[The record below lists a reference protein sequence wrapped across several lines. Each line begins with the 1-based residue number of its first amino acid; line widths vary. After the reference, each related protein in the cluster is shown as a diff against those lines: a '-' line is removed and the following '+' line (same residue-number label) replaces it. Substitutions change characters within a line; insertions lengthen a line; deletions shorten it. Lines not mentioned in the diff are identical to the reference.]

1 MQGKLS
7 QRIILQ
13 YYKTKL
19 KTLNKLSPQLAA
31 KSAFDL
37 FCTPGPVKKMEMP
50 PIFHK
55 AEKVELFYEGIAV
68 RGYYWKTSLPAKRVL
83 ICHGFQSRAYKFE
96 QYVRMF
102 ITAGFEVL
110 AFDAPAHGLS
120 DGKRINAFT
129 YSRIILNIEE
139 KFGPLYA
146 LICHSFGGLAAC
158 FAIEEMIDSNKKLVL
173 IAPASETRSAIANFS
188 DLFSLSNEV
197 QAALGQMIFEL
208 RQHDIS
214 WYSINRAIKNISG
227 EVLWIH
233 DTDDKQCPYID
244 SEPSRN
250 ADIKNLTFIT
260 TEHLGHNKIYR
271 DVGVQETV
279 VKFLIA

>member
-19 KTLNKLSPQLAA
+19 KTLNKLSPHLAA

-55 AEKVELFYEGIAV
+55 AESVELMYEGNAV

-96 QYVRMF
+96 QYVRML

-129 YSRIILNIEE
+129 YSRIILEIEQ

-146 LICHSFGGLAAC
+146 FICHSFGGLAGS
-158 FAIEEMIDSNKKLVL
+158 FALEEMVNANKKLVL
-173 IAPASETRSAIANFS
+173 IAPASETRSAIKNFA

-197 QAALGQMIFEL
+197 QSALHELIFEI
-208 RQHDIS
+208 RQHDVS
-214 WYSINRAIKNISG
+214 WYSINRAIKNLASDI
-227 EVLWIH
+227 LWIH
-233 DTDDKQCPYID
+233 DTDDKQCPYKD
-244 SEPSRN
+244 TEASRN
-250 ADIKNLTFIT
+250 GDIKNLTFIT

-271 DVGVQETV
+271 DAAVQQAV
-279 VKFLIA
+279 IKFLLK

>member
-7 QRIILQ
+7 QRILLQ

-31 KSAFDL
+31 QSAFDL
-37 FCTPGPVKKMEMP
+37 FCTPGPIKKMEMP

-55 AEKVELFYEGIAV
+55 AEKVELLHDDIVV
-68 RGYYWKTSLPAKRVL
+68 RGYYWKHAMPAKRVL

-96 QYVRMF
+96 QCVCML
-102 ITAGFEVL
+102 IKAGFEVL
-110 AFDAPAHGLS
+110 AFDAPAHGIS

-129 YSRIILNIEE
+129 YSRIILDVEK

-158 FAIEEMIDSNKKLVL
+158 FALEEMVDSNKKLVL
-173 IAPASETRSAIANFS
+173 IAPASETKSALKNFA
-188 DLFSLSNEV
+188 DLFSISKDA
-197 QAALGQMIFEL
+197 QTALEQLIFQI
-208 RQHDIS
+208 RQHDVS
-214 WYSINRAIKNISG
+214 WYSINRAVKNISG
-227 EVLWIH
+227 SILWIH

-244 SEPSRN
+244 SAPSRN
-250 ADIKNLTFIT
+250 GNIKNLQFMT

-271 DVGVQETV
+271 DAGVQAAV
-279 VKFLIA
+279 IDFLEK